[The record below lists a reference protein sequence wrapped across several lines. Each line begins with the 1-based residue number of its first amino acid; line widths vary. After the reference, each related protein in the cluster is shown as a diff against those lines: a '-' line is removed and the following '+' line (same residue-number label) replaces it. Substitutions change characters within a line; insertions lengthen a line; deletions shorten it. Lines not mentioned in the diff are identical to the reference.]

1 MPRVVRYLVPGVDA
15 IMAAEPAPS
24 YLDRIVVDPQI
35 VLGKPTVRGTRIP
48 VELVLEQL
56 SYDLDP
62 SELFAAYPRLTEEDV
77 KACIAYARQAMTSRK
92 VTITRRSVR
101 VRR

>member
-1 MPRVVRYLVPGVDA
+1 M
-15 IMAAEPAPS
+15 
-24 YLDRIVVDPQI
+24 
-35 VLGKPTVRGTRIP
+35 LGKPTVRGTRIP

-77 KACIAYARQAMTSRK
+77 KACIAYARQAMSSRK
-92 VTITRRSVR
+92 VRPRIVKGAAQDADT
-101 VRR
+101 